1 MTSLEART
9 GGRILVDQLR
19 IQGCDRIFT
28 VPGESFLAVL
38 DALHDTPEIDTIV
51 CRQEGGVAYMADA
64 DGKMTGRPGI
74 AFVTRGP
81 GATNASAGVHVAFQ
95 DSTPMILFI
104 GDVARGDRDREGF
117 QEIDFPA
124 FFAPIAKWAARIED
138 ARRIPEYVAR
148 AYRVATAGRPGPVV
162 LALPEDML
170 RDEVEVADRPCIPP
184 LAEEPDPGAVQAMF
198 ELLKEAAD
206 PVAIVGGADWSP
218 RASHHFANFAFRYGI
233 PVAAAFRRQDA
244 ICNTCQVYAGQLGYG
259 PNPKLQQRI
268 RDADLILAVGPRLGE
283 ATTDG
288 YTLITPDHPGQTLVH
303 VHPDPNELGRVY
315 HADLPIC
322 ADMGEFAEMVDEW
335 IDPDLVRFSCGEE
348 AHAEWLEW
356 SEPKPRDGV
365 KLDLGPCV
373 AAMREKLPDNTI
385 ICNGA
390 GNFSGWWHRY
400 WRYGP
405 MPTQLAPTSGTM
417 GYGLPAAVA
426 AALRFKDRPVVCVAG
441 DGDFLMNGQELATA
455 AQYGADLL
463 VILVDN
469 SQLRHH
475 PHAPGA
481 RISGADQ
488 RDRAQEPRLRGA
500 RPRLR
505 RLGGNGRDH
514 RGFHAR
520 ARRGAEAQRHPPPP
534 LQDRRR
540 ADQQRDDGFAVEG
553 TVEGLAILP
562 QISGGGGPHVVRWRG
577 LSALEEVPST
587 SFAGAPPL
595 QMQGRI
601 IKARTDRSRLRP
613 AAARPAAE

>member
-1 MTSLEART
+1 MTKRT
-9 GGRILVDQLR
+9 GGRILVDQLK

-38 DALHDTPEIDTIV
+38 DALHDTPEIETIV

-117 QEIDFPA
+117 QEVDFPA
-124 FFAPIAKWAARIED
+124 FFGPIAKWAARIED
-138 ARRIPEYVAR
+138 ARRIPEYIYR
-148 AYRVATAGRPGPVV
+148 AWRVATAGRPGPVV

-170 RDEVEVADRPCIPP
+170 RDEVDVPDRPCVPP
-184 LAEEPDPGAVQAMF
+184 LAEEPDPGAVQALF
-198 ELLKEAAD
+198 ELLKGAAS

-218 RASHHFANFAFRYGI
+218 RAAHHFANFAFRYGI
-233 PVAAAFRRQDA
+233 PVAASLPPPGCDRQQVRGLRRTA
-244 ICNTCQVYAGQLGYG
+244 RLRPEPEASAA
-259 PNPKLQQRI
+259 NPR
-268 RDADLILAVGPRLGE
+268 RGSDPRRGPRLGE

-288 YTLITPDHPGQTLVH
+288 YTLITPDHPDQTLVH

-315 HADLPIC
+315 HADLPVC

-335 IDPDLVRFSCGEE
+335 IDPDLVRFSCGDD
-348 AHAEWLEW
+348 AHKEWLEW

-373 AAMREKLPDNTI
+373 GLMREKLPANTI

-417 GYGLPAAVA
+417 GYGMPAAVA
-426 AALRFKDRPVVCVAG
+426 AALRFRDRPIVCVAG

-469 SQLRHH
+469 GSYGTIRMHQEREY
-475 PHAPGA
+475 PE
-481 RISGADQ
+481 RISATELKNPDFAALARGYGGWAETIETTKDFTAALDGAMK
-488 RDRAQEPRLRGA
+488 RKGIRLLHCRT
-500 RPRLR
+500 
-505 RLGGNGRDH
+505 D
-514 RGFHAR
+514 
-520 ARRGAEAQRHPPPP
+520 
-534 LQDRRR
+534 
-540 ADQQRDDGFAVEG
+540 VE
-553 TVEGLAILP
+553 
-562 QISGGGGPHVVRWRG
+562 QISN
-577 LSALEEVPST
+577 ATTIST
-587 SFAGAPPL
+587 LRA
-595 QMQGRI
+595 
-601 IKARTDRSRLRP
+601 KAKR
-613 AAARPAAE
+613 